1 MSDYSDMSRSSLIIE
16 INRIVRDARNDAIA
30 YKAVIERQEELRE
43 SLRQLKAENE
53 SLRSLAIELRSSVE
67 CGNVHH
73 RKAEQHELYEPCKV
87 LARIDAVIGLKVK
100 P

>member
-16 INRIVRDARNDAIA
+16 IDRLVRDARNDAIA

-53 SLRSLAIELRSSVE
+53 SLRSVAYELRSAVE
-67 CGNVHH
+67 CGNVDHC
-73 RKAEQHELYEPCKV
+73 KAEQHELGEPCKV
-87 LARIDAVIGLKVK
+87 LARIDAAMGQGEQS
-100 P
+100 